1 MNLTYTIHRL
11 QELSPSKVSRL
22 AEIHMGD
29 HGLLSEL
36 GFPFVLRY
44 FEIALK
50 SEGVIGVYAQD
61 EGSGDLIGYNI
72 ASSKPAM
79 LTSQLTD
86 DRKWFMKQILG
97 VALKRPSAFF
107 QLVISSLTIRN
118 QMEGEADAIE
128 SLYLTVDDKYQGQ
141 KVGRTLQ
148 GALIEE
154 ARMAGY
160 KRIVGS
166 IETRN
171 IPSLRMCLSNG
182 FTIKKTFREGKYNRY
197 RIEKIL

>member
-1 MNLTYTIHRL
+1 MTYTIHNLR
-11 QELSPSKVSRL
+11 ELAPSKVTRL

-50 SEGVIGVYAQD
+50 DEGVIGVYALD
-61 EGSGDLIGYNI
+61 DVTGDLIGYNI
-72 ASSKPAM
+72 ASPKPAE
-79 LTSQLTD
+79 LTSQLTT

-97 VALKRPSAFF
+97 VVLKRPSAFF
-107 QLVISSLTIRN
+107 QLVISSLAVRN

-148 GALIEE
+148 QALIEQ
-154 ARMAGY
+154 ARLAGY

-166 IETRN
+166 VETRN

-182 FTIKKTFREGKYNRY
+182 FTIKKTFREGKYTRY
-197 RIEKIL
+197 RIEKVL

>member
-1 MNLTYTIHRL
+1 MTYSIHRL
-11 QELSPSKVSRL
+11 QELPPSKVNRL

-44 FEIALK
+44 FEIALRN
-50 SEGVIGVYAQD
+50 EEMVGVYAQD
-61 EGSGDLIGYNI
+61 DETGGLIGYNI
-72 ASSKPAM
+72 ASPRPVM
-79 LTSQLTD
+79 LTSQLTS
-86 DRKWFMKQILG
+86 DRKWFLKQILG
-97 VALKRPSAFF
+97 VALKRPSAFT

-148 GALIEE
+148 RALIEE
-154 ARMAGY
+154 ARKAGY

-166 IETRN
+166 VEARN
-171 IPSLRMCLSNG
+171 EPSIRMCLSNG
-182 FTIKKTFREGKYNRY
+182 FTIKKTFREGKYLRY